1 MVAFQPVRGTH
12 DLIGTDMRRHAAVAD
27 VVRSISALYGFD
39 EVITPIFEF
48 THVFTRAIGDA
59 TDIVSKEMYA
69 FEKSGDHI
77 CLRPEGTAGLCRA
90 FVSNRLEQHVPFRAF
105 YVGPMF
111 RYERPQ
117 KGRQRQFYQAGVE
130 LLGSDSPKADIEVLV
145 LAAHILEACGVG
157 DHVTLQLN
165 TLGDT
170 ESRAAYRGALVEYFS
185 RYRADLSEKS
195 QERLQKNPLRI
206 LDSKERQDQSL
217 IADAPSIDQYL
228 NDESR
233 TFFDA
238 VRDGLENHGIPYTVN
253 GRLVRGLDYYRHTVF
268 EYVTEALGAQGAVL
282 AGGRYDGLVEAM
294 GGKPTPGVGW
304 AAGVERL
311 SLLVGHVPSPVRPVA
326 VISIGAEAEQ
336 QAALLVRRLRYAG
349 YRVDSAF
356 SGTVK
361 KRMKRANAVQARVAL
376 ILGED
381 ELAQGVVTIH
391 DLDSGES
398 RQVPLPDVQEELLR
412 FYAEEALESA

>member
-12 DLIGTDMRRHAAVAD
+12 DVIGADMRRHAAIAD
-27 VVRSISALYGFD
+27 IVRSISGLYGFD
-39 EVITPIFEF
+39 EVMTPIFEF
-48 THVFTRAIGDA
+48 THVFTRAIGEA

-69 FEKSGDHI
+69 FEKSGDHL

-90 FVSNRLEQHVPFRAF
+90 FVSNGLEQQVPFRAF

-130 LLGSDSPKADIEVLV
+130 LLGSDSPKADVEVLT
-145 LAAHILEACGVG
+145 LASHILEACGVG
-157 DHVTLQLN
+157 DRVMLHLN

-170 ESRAAYRGALVEYFS
+170 DSRAAYREALVAYFS
-185 RYRADLSEKS
+185 RYQADLSEKS
-195 QERLQKNPLRI
+195 RERLQKNPLRI
-206 LDSKERQDQSL
+206 LDSKERQDQPL
-217 IADAPSIDQYL
+217 IAEAPAMDQYL
-228 NDESR
+228 NDASR
-233 TFFDA
+233 AFFDA
-238 VRDGLENHGIPYTVN
+238 VRDGLEHHKILYTVN
-253 GRLVRGLDYYRHTVF
+253 SRLVRGLDYYRHTVF
-268 EYVTEALGAQGAVL
+268 EYVTESLGAQGTVL

-311 SLLVGHVPSPVRPVA
+311 SLLAGYVPSPVRPVA
-326 VISIGAEAEQ
+326 VIAIGDEAEQ
-336 QAALLVRRLRYAG
+336 HATLLMRRLRYAG
-349 YRVDSAF
+349 FRVDAAF

-381 ELAQGVVTIH
+381 ELAQGVITVH
-391 DLDSGES
+391 DLDSGEP
-398 RQVPLPDVQEELLR
+398 RHVPLPDVQEVLLG
-412 FYAEEALESA
+412 FYAEHSQEPA